1 MHRLRCNLVGAA
13 SGMGRVPF
21 RDAVGALCC
30 GGSFCAPVPA
40 RGAQVPG
47 AIVSSWRCPPAVA
60 AAAWAA
66 ATAGGRF
73 LV

>member
-1 MHRLRCNLVGAA
+1 
-13 SGMGRVPF
+13 MGRVPF

-40 RGAQVPG
+40 RGAQVPD

-66 ATAGGRF
+66 ATAGRSF
-73 LV
+73 LFELSYERGGLLRP